1 MLLFNPVGER
11 KELVAAWV
19 AHRGLETT
27 SDIERDMYQN
37 ARNSHLKCFKFN
49 PTHASMQF
57 MELFASQWNL
67 EWSAN
72 ATPEHIRK
80 VCLFLQKLPCN
91 ESPPKQ
97 RLNWQHWAKHLH
109 ARRDLEQ
116 ALLVIKRRL
125 ALLDPGTPDTKASP
139 TAASSTRRKPGL
151 PDTKASPPAAS
162 STRHKP
168 DHSYTPPSKQKTF
181 EIMLIAA
188 VTGSA
193 VIAHTK
199 HVSKKTPE
207 TRYGLGEIGTPG
219 SSFTQRAA
227 ASSKQF
233 AIAAGAFAT
242 VARLTRNVKTKS
254 LAFAAP
260 QVASVIATHL
270 MTNQQGAIPMAI
282 LKAVAQGV
290 TRANFENPLVDQFI
304 QQVVLSNM

>member
-1 MLLFNPVGER
+1 MLLFNPLGEH
-11 KELVAAWV
+11 KELVAAW
-19 AHRGLETT
+19 ATHRGIEAKS

-37 ARNSHLKCFKFN
+37 ARNSHLKCFKFDPN
-49 PTHASMQF
+49 HASMQF

-72 ATPEHIRK
+72 ATLEHIRK
-80 VCLFLQKLPCN
+80 VCLFLQKLPCK

-97 RLNWQHWAKHLH
+97 RPNWQHWTNHLH

-116 ALLVIKRRL
+116 ALMVIKRRL
-125 ALLDPGTPDTKASP
+125 VLLDPRPPDTKSTPVAS
-139 TAASSTRRKPGL
+139 ASSTRRKP
-151 PDTKASPPAAS
+151 
-162 STRHKP
+162 
-168 DHSYTPPSKQKTF
+168 DHVYTPPSKQKTF

-207 TRYGLGEIGTPG
+207 ARYGLGEIGTPG

-242 VARLTRNVKTKS
+242 VAHLTRNVQTKS

-270 MTNQQGAIPMAI
+270 MSNKQGAIPMAI

-290 TRANFENPLVDQFI
+290 TRANFESPLVNQFV